1 MATEQAMTRPRARPK
16 PGLMFAVLGPDGF
29 VDAVARD
36 RASADRYALTGHT
49 IVECVPM
56 PRVTF
61 RRLPENEDAWEKF
74 VVSVNGVD
82 VIWFDFAMDA
92 HRAARDLRR
101 ALRGK

>member
-1 MATEQAMTRPRARPK
+1 M
-16 PGLMFAVLGPDGF
+16 VLEAGRMIG
-29 VDAVARD
+29 V
-36 RASADRYALTGHT
+36 GHT
-49 IVECVPM
+49 VRQASEWAAAGHNVVECVPM